1 MKGDEQAVKHV
12 KTNAEERQCRISK
25 STEEISE
32 FSRITFIEWRIK
44 DATLSCNYRA
54 CDDLAAQVSEV
65 RGHYEELNAE
75 LAKFQQ
81 KAKKAAMKG
90 ASKHTQPSRALIM
103 WCV

>member
-1 MKGDEQAVKHV
+1 MGKKGDIYDLARTVHEDGYNNRNGHSQSNKHQTVVKGDEQAVKHV

-32 FSRITFIEWRIK
+32 FSRITFIEWRIE

-65 RGHYEELNAE
+65 
-75 LAKFQQ
+75 
-81 KAKKAAMKG
+81 KA
-90 ASKHTQPSRALIM
+90 H
-103 WCV
+103 CE